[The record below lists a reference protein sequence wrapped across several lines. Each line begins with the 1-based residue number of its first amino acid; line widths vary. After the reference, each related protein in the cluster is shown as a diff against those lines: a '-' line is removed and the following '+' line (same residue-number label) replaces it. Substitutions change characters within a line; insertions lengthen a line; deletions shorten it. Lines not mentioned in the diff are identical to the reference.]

1 MSNTILVTGAT
12 GNVGSQVVQQL
23 IASGVTPR
31 VAVRSI
37 SKAESLKKAGAEP
50 VEMDLDRPETVQ
62 SALTGVDKVF
72 LVSPFVPNM
81 VELTAILIEAAKR
94 ANVQQ
99 IVKLSALAQPGIA
112 LSKWHSEMEKAI
124 AQART
129 QGFASSGIAFTFLRP
144 NGFMQNFANAMA
156 ASIKSDNAFYLNAGD
171 GKVSF
176 VDTRDI
182 ASVAVAALITSGHEG
197 QSYTITG
204 SQALSHAE
212 SASIL
217 SQVLGRTINYVD
229 VPEDVVRQG
238 MQGAGMPEPTVNAL
252 LELYAS
258 YKAGLAATVSPAV
271 EQVTGKQPISFE
283 QFAKDYAEVWQ

>member
-12 GNVGSQVVQQL
+12 GNVGSQVVEQL

-37 SKAESLKKAGAEP
+37 NKAESLKKAGSEP

-112 LSKWHSEMEKAI
+112 LSKWHEEMEKAI
-124 AQART
+124 T
-129 QGFASSGIAFTFLRP
+129 SSNIPFTFLRP
-144 NGFMQNFANAMA
+144 NGFMQNFVNAMA
-156 ASIKSDNAFYLNAGD
+156 ESIKSDNAFYLNAGD

-204 SQALSHAE
+204 AQALSHAE
-212 SASIL
+212 SAAIL

-258 YKAGLAATVSPAV
+258 YKAGQAATVSPIV

>member
-1 MSNTILVTGAT
+1 
-12 GNVGSQVVQQL
+12 
-23 IASGVTPR
+23 
-31 VAVRSI
+31 
-37 SKAESLKKAGAEP
+37 
-50 VEMDLDRPETVQ
+50 
-62 SALTGVDKVF
+62 
-72 LVSPFVPNM
+72 M
-81 VELTAILIEAAKR
+81 VELTAMMIEGAKR
-94 ANVQQ
+94 ASVRH

-112 LSKWHSEMEKAI
+112 LSKWHSEMENAI

-129 QGFASSGIAFTFLRP
+129 QDFASSGIPFTFLRP
-144 NGFMQNFANAMA
+144 NGFMQNFVTAMA
-156 ASIKSDNAFYLNAGD
+156 GTIKAENAFYLNAGD

-182 ASVAVAALITSGHEG
+182 ASVAVAALTTSGHEG

-204 SQALSHAE
+204 SEALSHTQA
-212 SASIL
+212 AAIL

-229 VPEDVVRQG
+229 VPEDAVRQG

-258 YKAGLAATVSPAV
+258 YKAGQAAVLSPVV

-283 QFAKDYAEVWQ
+283 QFVKDYADVWQ

>member
-12 GNVGSQVVQQL
+12 GNVGSQVVEQL

-37 SKAESLKKAGAEP
+37 NKAESLKKAGAEP

-112 LSKWHSEMEKAI
+112 LSKWHEEMEKAI
-124 AQART
+124 T
-129 QGFASSGIAFTFLRP
+129 SSNIPFTFLRP
-144 NGFMQNFANAMA
+144 NGFMQNFVNAMA
-156 ASIKSDNAFYLNAGD
+156 ESIKSDNAFYLNAGD

-204 SQALSHAE
+204 AQALSHAE
-212 SASIL
+212 SAAIL

-258 YKAGLAATVSPAV
+258 YKAGQAATVSPVV

>member
-23 IASGVTPR
+23 IASGITPR
-31 VAVRSI
+31 VAVRSMN
-37 SKAESLKKAGAEP
+37 KAESLKKAGAEP
-50 VEMDLDRPETVQ
+50 VEMDLDRPETIQ
-62 SALTGVDKVF
+62 PALAGVDKVF

-94 ANVQQ
+94 ASVQH

-112 LSKWHSEMEKAI
+112 LSKWHEKMENAI
-124 AQART
+124 A
-129 QGFASSGIAFTFLRP
+129 SSDIPFTFLRP
-144 NGFMQNFANAMA
+144 NGFMQNFVNAMA
-156 ASIKSDNAFYLNAGD
+156 GTIKADNAFYLNVGD

-182 ASVAVAALITSGHEG
+182 ASVAVAALTTSGHEG

-204 SQALSHAE
+204 SKALSHTQA
-212 SASIL
+212 AAIL

-229 VPEDVVRQG
+229 VPDDSVRQG
-238 MQGAGMPEPTVNAL
+238 MQGAGMPEPIVNAL

-258 YKAGLAATVSPAV
+258 YKAGLAAEISPVV
-271 EQVTGKQPISFE
+271 EQVTGKTPISFE
-283 QFAKDYAEVWQ
+283 QFVQDYVEVWR

>member
-23 IASGVTPR
+23 VASGIMPR
-31 VAVRSI
+31 VAVRSMN
-37 SKAESLKKAGAEP
+37 KAESLKKAGAEP
-50 VEMDLDRPETVQ
+50 VEMDLERPETVQ

-112 LSKWHSEMEKAI
+112 LSKWHSEMENAI
-124 AQART
+124 T
-129 QGFASSGIAFTFLRP
+129 SSNIPFTFLRP
-144 NGFMQNFANAMA
+144 NGFMQNFVNAMA
-156 ASIKSDNAFYLNAGD
+156 ETIKSDNAFYLNAGD

-204 SQALSHAE
+204 AEALSHAE

-217 SQVLGRTINYVD
+217 SQVLGRTINYID

-258 YKAGLAATVSPAV
+258 YKAGQSATVSPVV

>member
-23 IASGVTPR
+23 VAAGITPR

-37 SKAESLKKAGAEP
+37 NKAESLKKAGAEP

-62 SALTGVDKVF
+62 PAFAGVDKVF

-81 VELTAILIEAAKR
+81 VELTAISIEAATQ

-99 IVKLSALAQPGIA
+99 IVKLFALAQPGIA
-112 LSKWHSEMEKAI
+112 LSKWHGEMENAI
-124 AQART
+124 
-129 QGFASSGIAFTFLRP
+129 ASSGIPFTFLRP
-144 NGFMQNFANAMA
+144 NGFMQNFATAMA
-156 ASIKSDNAFYLNAGD
+156 GTIKADNAFYLDAGD

-182 ASVAVAALITSGHEG
+182 ASVAVAALTTSGHEG

-204 SQALSHAE
+204 SEALSHTQC
-212 SASIL
+212 ASIL
-217 SQVLGRTINYVD
+217 SQILGRTINYVD
-229 VPEDVVRQG
+229 VPEDTVRQG

-258 YKAGLAATVSPAV
+258 YKAEQAGTVSPAV
-271 EQVTGKQPISFE
+271 EQVTGKQPISFDR
-283 QFAKDYAEVWQ
+283 FVRDYADVWQ

>member
-12 GNVGSQVVQQL
+12 GNVGSQVVEQL

-37 SKAESLKKAGAEP
+37 NKAESLKKAGAEP

-112 LSKWHSEMEKAI
+112 LSKWHEEMEKAI
-124 AQART
+124 T
-129 QGFASSGIAFTFLRP
+129 SSNIPFTFLRP
-144 NGFMQNFANAMA
+144 NGFMQNFVNAMA
-156 ASIKSDNAFYLNAGD
+156 ESIKSDNAFYLNAGD

-204 SQALSHAE
+204 AQALSHAE
-212 SASIL
+212 SAAIL

-258 YKAGLAATVSPAV
+258 YKAGQAATVSPVV
-271 EQVTGKQPISFE
+271 EQVTGKQPISFK

>member
-23 IASGVTPR
+23 VASGIMPR
-31 VAVRSI
+31 VAVRSMN
-37 SKAESLKKAGAEP
+37 KAESLKKAGAEP
-50 VEMDLDRPETVQ
+50 VEMDLERPETVQ
-62 SALTGVDKVF
+62 SALTGVEKVF

-81 VELTAILIEAAKR
+81 VELTAILIETAKR

-112 LSKWHSEMEKAI
+112 LSKWHSEMENAI
-124 AQART
+124 T
-129 QGFASSGIAFTFLRP
+129 SSGISFTFLRP
-144 NGFMQNFANAMA
+144 NGFMQNFVNAMA
-156 ASIKSDNAFYLNAGD
+156 ETIKSDKAFYLNAGD

-204 SQALSHAE
+204 AEALSHAE

-258 YKAGLAATVSPAV
+258 YKAGQAATVSPVV

>member
-23 IASGVTPR
+23 IASGITSR
-31 VAVRSI
+31 VAVRSMN
-37 SKAESLKKAGAEP
+37 KAESLKKAGAKP
-50 VEMDLDRPETVQ
+50 VEMDLDRPETIQ
-62 SALTGVDKVF
+62 PALAGVDKVF

-81 VELTAILIEAAKR
+81 VALTATLIEAAKR
-94 ANVQQ
+94 ANVRH
-99 IVKLSALAQPGIA
+99 IVKLSALAPPGIA

-124 AQART
+124 AN
-129 QGFASSGIAFTFLRP
+129 SGIPFTFLRP
-144 NGFMQNFANAMA
+144 NGFMQNFVNAMA
-156 ASIKSDNAFYLNAGD
+156 DTIKADNAFYLNVGD

-182 ASVAVAALITSGHEG
+182 ASVAVAALTTSGHED
-197 QSYTITG
+197 QSYIITG
-204 SQALSHAE
+204 SEALSHSQA
-212 SASIL
+212 ATIL

-229 VPEDVVRQG
+229 VPEDAVRQG
-238 MQGAGMPEPTVNAL
+238 MQGAGMPDAIVNAL

-258 YKAGLAATVSPAV
+258 YKAGLAAEISPVV

-283 QFAKDYAEVWQ
+283 QFVKDYAEVWQ

>member
-12 GNVGSQVVQQL
+12 GNVGSQVVEQL

-37 SKAESLKKAGAEP
+37 NKAESLKKAGAEP
-50 VEMDLDRPETVQ
+50 VEMDLARPETVQ

-112 LSKWHSEMEKAI
+112 LSKWHEEMEKAI
-124 AQART
+124 T
-129 QGFASSGIAFTFLRP
+129 SSNIPFTFLRP
-144 NGFMQNFANAMA
+144 NGFMQNFVNAMA
-156 ASIKSDNAFYLNAGD
+156 ESIKSDNAFYLNAGD

-204 SQALSHAE
+204 AQALSHAE
-212 SASIL
+212 TAAIL

-258 YKAGLAATVSPAV
+258 YKAGQAATVSPVV

>member
-1 MSNTILVTGAT
+1 MSSTIFVTGAT

-23 IASGVTPR
+23 IASGITPR
-31 VAVRSI
+31 VAVRSMN
-37 SKAESLKKAGAEP
+37 KAEALKKAGAEP
-50 VEMDLDRPETVQ
+50 VEMDLDRPETVLP
-62 SALTGVDKVF
+62 ALAGVDKVF

-112 LSKWHSEMEKAI
+112 LSKWHSEMENAI
-124 AQART
+124 T
-129 QGFASSGIAFTFLRP
+129 SSGIAFTFLRP
-144 NGFMQNFANAMA
+144 NGFMQNFVNAMA
-156 ASIKSDNAFYLNAGD
+156 DTIKSDNAFYLNAGE

-204 SQALSHAE
+204 SEALSHSQA
-212 SASIL
+212 AAIL

-258 YKAGLAATVSPAV
+258 YKAGQAATVSPAV
-271 EQVTGKQPISFE
+271 EQVTGKKPISFE
-283 QFAKDYAEVWQ
+283 QFVQDYAEVWQ

>member
-23 IASGVTPR
+23 IASGITPR

-37 SKAESLKKAGAEP
+37 NKAESLKKAGAEP

-81 VELTAILIEAAKR
+81 VELTAILIEAAKK
-94 ANVQQ
+94 AKVQQ

-112 LSKWHSEMEKAI
+112 LSKWHEEMENAI
-124 AQART
+124 ASAD
-129 QGFASSGIAFTFLRP
+129 IPFTFLLP
-144 NGFMQNFANAMA
+144 NGFMQNFVNAMA
-156 ASIKSDNAFYLNAGD
+156 ETIKSENAFYLNAGE

-197 QSYTITG
+197 QSYNITG
-204 SQALSHAE
+204 SEALSHEEA
-212 SASIL
+212 AAIL
-217 SQVLGRTINYVD
+217 SQVLGRAINYVD
-229 VPEDVVRQG
+229 VPEDAVRQG

-258 YKAGLAATVSPAV
+258 YKAGQAATVSPVV

>member
-37 SKAESLKKAGAEP
+37 NKAESLKKAGAEP

-112 LSKWHSEMEKAI
+112 LSKWHEEMEKAI
-124 AQART
+124 T
-129 QGFASSGIAFTFLRP
+129 SSNIPFTFLRP
-144 NGFMQNFANAMA
+144 NGFMQNFVNAMA
-156 ASIKSDNAFYLNAGD
+156 ESIKSDNAFYLNAGD

-204 SQALSHAE
+204 AQALSHAE
-212 SASIL
+212 TAAIL

-258 YKAGLAATVSPAV
+258 YKAGQAATVSPVV

>member
-23 IASGVTPR
+23 VASGIMPR
-31 VAVRSI
+31 VAVRSMN
-37 SKAESLKKAGAEP
+37 KAESLKKAGAEP
-50 VEMDLDRPETVQ
+50 VEMDLERPETVQ

-112 LSKWHSEMEKAI
+112 LSKWHWEMENAI
-124 AQART
+124 I
-129 QGFASSGIAFTFLRP
+129 SSNIPFTFLRP
-144 NGFMQNFANAMA
+144 NGFMQNFINAMA
-156 ASIKSDNAFYLNAGD
+156 ETIKSDNAFYLNAGD

-204 SQALSHAE
+204 AEALSHAE

-217 SQVLGRTINYVD
+217 SQVLGRTINYID

-258 YKAGLAATVSPAV
+258 YKAGQAATVSPVV

>member
-23 IASGVTPR
+23 IASEITPR
-31 VAVRSI
+31 VAVRSMN
-37 SKAESLKKAGAEP
+37 KAESLKKAGAEP
-50 VEMDLDRPETVQ
+50 VEMDLDRPETIQ
-62 SALTGVDKVF
+62 PALAGVDKVF

-94 ANVQQ
+94 ASVQH

-112 LSKWHSEMEKAI
+112 LSKWHEKMENAI
-124 AQART
+124 A
-129 QGFASSGIAFTFLRP
+129 SSDIPFTFLRP
-144 NGFMQNFANAMA
+144 NGFMQNFVNAMA
-156 ASIKSDNAFYLNAGD
+156 GTIKADNAFYLNVGD

-182 ASVAVAALITSGHEG
+182 ASVAVAALTTSGHEG

-204 SQALSHAE
+204 SKALSHTQA
-212 SASIL
+212 AAIL

-229 VPEDVVRQG
+229 VSDDKVRQG
-238 MQGAGMPEPTVNAL
+238 MQGAGMPEPIVNAL

-258 YKAGLAATVSPAV
+258 YKAGLAAEISPVV
-271 EQVTGKQPISFE
+271 EQVTGKTPISFE
-283 QFAKDYAEVWQ
+283 QFVQDYAEVWR

>member
-12 GNVGSQVVQQL
+12 GNVGSQVVEQL

-37 SKAESLKKAGAEP
+37 NKAESLKKAGAEP

-112 LSKWHSEMEKAI
+112 LSKWHEEMEKAI
-124 AQART
+124 T
-129 QGFASSGIAFTFLRP
+129 SSNIPFTFLRP
-144 NGFMQNFANAMA
+144 NGFMQNFVNAMA
-156 ASIKSDNAFYLNAGD
+156 ESIKSDNAFYLNAGD

-204 SQALSHAE
+204 AQALSHAE
-212 SASIL
+212 TAAIL

-258 YKAGLAATVSPAV
+258 YKAGQAATVSPVV

>member
-12 GNVGSQVVQQL
+12 GNVGSQVVEQL

-37 SKAESLKKAGAEP
+37 NKAESLKKAGAEP

-99 IVKLSALAQPGIA
+99 IVKLSALSQPGIA
-112 LSKWHSEMEKAI
+112 LSKWHSEMENAI
-124 AQART
+124 T
-129 QGFASSGIAFTFLRP
+129 SSNIPFTFLRP
-144 NGFMQNFANAMA
+144 NGFMQDFVNAMA
-156 ASIKSDNAFYLNAGD
+156 ETIKSDNAFYLNAGD

-204 SQALSHAE
+204 AEALSHAE
-212 SASIL
+212 TAAIL
-217 SQVLGRTINYVD
+217 SQVLGRTINYID

-258 YKAGLAATVSPAV
+258 YKAGQAATVSPVV

>member
-1 MSNTILVTGAT
+1 MSNTIFVTGAT

-23 IASGVTPR
+23 IASGITPR
-31 VAVRSI
+31 VAVRSMN
-37 SKAESLKKAGAEP
+37 KAEALKKAGAEP

-62 SALTGVDKVF
+62 SALVGVDKVF

-99 IVKLSALAQPGIA
+99 IVKLSALAQPRIA
-112 LSKWHSEMEKAI
+112 LSKWHSEMENAI
-124 AQART
+124 
-129 QGFASSGIAFTFLRP
+129 ASSGIAFTFLRP
-144 NGFMQNFANAMA
+144 NGFMQNFVNAMA
-156 ASIKSDNAFYLNAGD
+156 ETIKSDNAFYLNAGE

-204 SQALSHAE
+204 SEALSHSQA
-212 SASIL
+212 AAIL

-229 VPEDVVRQG
+229 VPEDPVRQG

-258 YKAGLAATVSPAV
+258 YKAGQAATVSPAV

-283 QFAKDYAEVWQ
+283 QFVQDYAEVWQ

>member
-23 IASGVTPR
+23 ITLGITPR
-31 VAVRSI
+31 VAVRSMN
-37 SKAESLKKAGAEP
+37 KAESLKKAGAEP
-50 VEMDLDRPETVQ
+50 VEMDLERPETIVP
-62 SALTGVDKVF
+62 ALAGVDKVF

-81 VELTAILIEAAKR
+81 VELTAILIAAAKQ
-94 ANVQQ
+94 ANVRH

-112 LSKWHSEMEKAI
+112 LSKWHEEMENAI
-124 AQART
+124 
-129 QGFASSGIAFTFLRP
+129 ASSGIPFTFLRP
-144 NGFMQNFANAMA
+144 NGFMQNFVNAMA
-156 ASIKSDNAFYLNAGD
+156 ETIKSENAFYLNAGE

-182 ASVAVAALITSGHEG
+182 ASVAVAALTTSGHEG
-197 QSYTITG
+197 QSYIITG
-204 SQALSHAE
+204 SEALSHAQ

-229 VPEDVVRQG
+229 VPDDAVRQG
-238 MQGAGMPEPTVNAL
+238 MQGAGMPDPIVNAL

-258 YKAGLAATVSPAV
+258 YKAGQAATVSPTV
-271 EQVTGKQPISFE
+271 EQVTGKKPISFE

>member
-1 MSNTILVTGAT
+1 MSNTIFVTGAT

-37 SKAESLKKAGAEP
+37 NKAEALKKAGAEP
-50 VEMDLDRPETVQ
+50 VEMDLNRPETVQ

-81 VELTAILIEAAKR
+81 VELTAILIEAAKK

-99 IVKLSALAQPGIA
+99 IVKLSALAQPEIA
-112 LSKWHSEMEKAI
+112 LSKWHLEMEKAI
-124 AQART
+124 T
-129 QGFASSGIAFTFLRP
+129 SSNIPFTFLRP
-144 NGFMQNFANAMA
+144 NGFMQNFVNAMA
-156 ASIKSDNAFYLNAGD
+156 ESIKSDNAFYLNAGD

-204 SQALSHAE
+204 AQALSHTE

-217 SQVLGRTINYVD
+217 SQVLGRTISYVD

-238 MQGAGMPEPTVNAL
+238 MQDAGMPELTVNAL

-258 YKAGLAATVSPAV
+258 YKAGQAATVSPVV

>member
-37 SKAESLKKAGAEP
+37 NKAESLTKAGAEP
-50 VEMDLDRPETVQ
+50 VEMDLNRPETVQ

-112 LSKWHSEMEKAI
+112 LSKWHSEMESAI
-124 AQART
+124 T
-129 QGFASSGIAFTFLRP
+129 SSGISFTFLRP
-144 NGFMQNFANAMA
+144 NGFMQNFINAMA
-156 ASIKSDNAFYLNAGD
+156 ETIKSDNAFYLNAGD

-204 SQALSHAE
+204 AEALSHAE
-212 SASIL
+212 TAAIL

-229 VPEDVVRQG
+229 VPEDFVRQG
-238 MQGAGMPEPTVNAL
+238 MQGAGIPEPTVNAL

-258 YKAGLAATVSPAV
+258 YKAGQAATVSPVV

-283 QFAKDYAEVWQ
+283 QFVKDYAEVWQ

>member
-12 GNVGSQVVQQL
+12 GNVGSQVVEQL

-37 SKAESLKKAGAEP
+37 NKAESLKKAGAEP
-50 VEMDLDRPETVQ
+50 VEMDLARPETVQ

-99 IVKLSALAQPGIA
+99 IVKLAALAQPGIA
-112 LSKWHSEMEKAI
+112 LSKWHEEMEKAI
-124 AQART
+124 T
-129 QGFASSGIAFTFLRP
+129 SSNIPFTFLRP
-144 NGFMQNFANAMA
+144 NGFMQNFVNAMA
-156 ASIKSDNAFYLNAGD
+156 ESIKSDNAFYLNAGD

-204 SQALSHAE
+204 AQALSHAE
-212 SASIL
+212 TAAIL

-258 YKAGLAATVSPAV
+258 YKAGQAATVSPVV

>member
-1 MSNTILVTGAT
+1 MSNTIFVTGAT

-23 IASGVTPR
+23 VACGVTPR
-31 VAVRSI
+31 VAVRSMN
-37 SKAESLKKAGAEP
+37 KAESLKKAGAEP
-50 VEMDLDRPETVQ
+50 VEMDLDRPETIQ
-62 SALTGVDKVF
+62 PAFAGVDKVF

-81 VELTAILIEAAKR
+81 VELTAILIDAAKR

-99 IVKLSALAQPGIA
+99 IVRLSALAQPGIA
-112 LSKWHSEMEKAI
+112 LSKWHGEMENAI
-124 AQART
+124 A
-129 QGFASSGIAFTFLRP
+129 SEGIPYTFLRP
-144 NGFMQNFANAMA
+144 NGFMQNFVTAMA
-156 ASIKSDNAFYLNAGD
+156 DTIKADNAFYLNAGD

-182 ASVAVAALITSGHEG
+182 ASVAVAALTTSGHEG

-204 SQALSHAE
+204 SEALSHTQFA
-212 SASIL
+212 AIL

-229 VPEDVVRQG
+229 VPEDTVRQG

-258 YKAGLAATVSPAV
+258 YKAGQAATVSPAI

-283 QFAKDYAEVWQ
+283 QFVQDYAEVWQ